1 MTAFTRGWGS
11 SVRYFW
17 ETISSWA
24 YWRYVIFSAA
34 GFQSVLT
41 VFGAIYLVVEAL
53 DFFRIY
59 SRDEYGKYAFF
70 VFLFI
75 AAILAI
81 ASRRPITSTIVRFA
95 QRDFEI
101 EVRIGDLFDAAGA
114 VLVSTN
120 TNFECDVASGKISSK
135 SLQGQFTAKYFTGN
149 QSKLIEEVA
158 AGLPAELEPPYPMG
172 TTVPVNTHGKT
183 FYFTAMAALNDDGN
197 ASTTI
202 PDVKKALNGLWEY
215 VRRAGELQ
223 ELAVPV
229 IGTGRGRLQVPRNKM
244 IELISES
251 FVEAAAKG
259 KFSDR
264 LVIVI
269 HPDDAK
275 RFQVN
280 LYEVKDRLRQA
291 LVV

>member
-1 MTAFTRGWGS
+1 
-11 SVRYFW
+11 VRYFW
-17 ETISSWA
+17 ESISSWA
-24 YWRYVIFSAA
+24 YWRYVVFSAA

-41 VFGAIYLVVEAL
+41 IFGAIYLVVEAL
-53 DFFRIY
+53 DFFKVY
-59 SRDEYGKYAFF
+59 SRDEYASFAFL
-70 VFLFI
+70 VFLLI
-75 AAILAI
+75 AAALSIV
-81 ASRRPITSTIVRFA
+81 SRRPISCTVVKFA

-101 EVRIGDLFDAAGA
+101 EVRIGNLFDAAGA
-114 VLVSTN
+114 ILVSTN
-120 TNFECDVASGKISSK
+120 TVFECDVASGKISSQ

-149 QSKLIEEVA
+149 QNLLIEEVKK
-158 AGLPAELEPPYPMG
+158 GLDGLDGPPYPMG
-172 TTVPVNTHGKT
+172 TTIPVNTHGKT
-183 FYFTAMAALNDDGN
+183 FYFTAIATLNAEGN

-202 PDVKKALNGLWEY
+202 PDVKKALNGLWDH

-223 ELAVPV
+223 ELAVPL

-251 FVEAAAKG
+251 FVEASANG
-259 KFSDR
+259 KFTDR

-291 LVV
+291 LIV